1 MSDWIIGV
9 DLGGTRL
16 RAARLNTD
24 LDVLAREEMLTLAD
38 EGFEATIGRVKDI
51 IRRMLPP
58 PGSGDTVAGI
68 GVSIPGPTNPF
79 TGVVELGT
87 NLKGWQNVPLV
98 QILRDE
104 FNVPVYIG
112 NDANVAAM
120 AETAKGAAVK
130 YQHVI
135 FITVSTGIGGGVIV
149 DGRLLLGKSGLG
161 AEVGHMVILADGE
174 RVSTLEKEAAG
185 PALVRQA
192 RARLEAGESSL
203 IRERVGGDLAQI
215 TGQIVGDAARAG
227 DPLALSI
234 VRRAGRIVGY
244 GVTSLLHIF
253 NPEIVI
259 FGGGVSSLGEL
270 LFAPMREAIASTVID
285 PEYHRE
291 LVIAP
296 AHLGDN
302 VSLVGAGALV
312 LTKGGIEK
320 VSAIK
325 AKLAE

>member
-1 MSDWIIGV
+1 MSEYIIGV

-16 RAARLNTD
+16 RVARLNED
-24 LDVLAREEMLTLAD
+24 LDVLARDEMLTLAD
-38 EGFEATIGRVKDI
+38 EGFEATMARVKDI
-51 IRRMLPP
+51 VRRMLPA

-79 TGVVELGT
+79 TGIIELGT

-120 AETAKGAAVK
+120 AETAKGAALN
-130 YQHVI
+130 YHHVI

-149 DGRLLLGKSGLG
+149 DGRLLLGKSGLA
-161 AEVGHMVILADGE
+161 AEVGHMVMLVDGE
-174 RVSTLEKEAAG
+174 RISTLEKEAAG

-192 RARLEAGESSL
+192 QARLEAGETSI
-203 IRERVGGDLAQI
+203 IRERVGGDLSRI
-215 TGQIVGDAARAG
+215 TGRVVGDAAREG

-234 VRRAGRIVGY
+234 VQRAGRIVGY
-244 GVTSLLHIF
+244 GITSLLHVF

-259 FGGGVSSLGEL
+259 LGGGVSTLGEL
-270 LFAPMREAIASTVID
+270 LFAPMREAIAATVID
-285 PEYHRE
+285 PEFSRE

-296 AHLGDN
+296 ARLGDN

-325 AKLAE
+325 SKLAE

>member
-1 MSDWIIGV
+1 MSEYIIGV

-16 RAARLNTD
+16 RVARLNED
-24 LDVLAREEMLTLAD
+24 LDVLARDEMLTLAD
-38 EGFEATIGRVKDI
+38 EGFEPTMARVKDI
-51 IRRMLPP
+51 VRRMLPA

-79 TGVVELGT
+79 TGIIELGT

-120 AETAKGAAVK
+120 AETAKGAAVD
-130 YQHVI
+130 YRHVI
-135 FITVSTGIGGGVIV
+135 FMTVSTGIGGGVIV
-149 DGRLLLGKSGLG
+149 DGRLLLGKSGLA
-161 AEVGHMVILADGE
+161 AEVGHMVMLVDGE

-192 RARLEAGESSL
+192 RARLEAGESS
-203 IRERVGGDLAQI
+203 IIHERVGGDLSRI
-215 TGQIVGDAARAG
+215 TGRVVGDAAREG

-234 VRRAGRIVGY
+234 VQRAGRIVGY
-244 GVTSLLHIF
+244 GITSLLHVF

-259 FGGGVSSLGEL
+259 LGGGVSTLGEL
-270 LFAPMREAIASTVID
+270 LFAPMREAIAATVID
-285 PEYHRE
+285 PEFSRE

-296 AHLGDN
+296 ARLGDN

-325 AKLAE
+325 SKLAE

>member
-1 MSDWIIGV
+1 MSEWIIGV

-16 RAARLNTD
+16 RAARLSAD
-24 LDVLAREEMLTLAD
+24 LDVLARDETLTLAD
-38 EGFEATIGRVKDI
+38 EGFEATIGRVKAI
-51 IRRMLPP
+51 IRRMLPAP
-58 PGSGDTVAGI
+58 ESGDTVAGI

-98 QILRDE
+98 QLLRDE
-104 FNVPVYIG
+104 FNLPVYIG

-120 AETAKGAAVK
+120 AETARGAAVD
-130 YQHVI
+130 YRHVI

-161 AEVGHMVILADGE
+161 AEVGHMVILVDGE

-192 RARLEAGESSL
+192 RARLEAGEPSI

-215 TGQIVGDAARAG
+215 TGRIVGDAARDG
-227 DPLALSI
+227 DALALSI

-244 GVTSLLHIF
+244 GITSLLHLF

-259 FGGGVSSLGEL
+259 LGGGVSTLGEL
-270 LFAPMREAIASTVID
+270 LFAPMREAIAATVID
-285 PEYHRE
+285 PEYNRE

-296 AHLGDN
+296 ARLGDN

-320 VSAIK
+320 VSAIRS
-325 AKLAE
+325 KLAE

>member
-16 RAARLNTD
+16 RAARLNAD

-192 RARLEAGESSL
+192 RARLEAGESSI
-203 IRERVGGDLAQI
+203 IRERVGGDLTQI

-291 LVIAP
+291 LVIAL

>member
-1 MSDWIIGV
+1 MSEWIIGV

-16 RAARLNTD
+16 RAARLSAD
-24 LDVLAREEMLTLAD
+24 LDVLARDETLTLAD
-38 EGFEATIGRVKDI
+38 EGFEATIGRVKAI
-51 IRRMLPP
+51 IRRMLPAP
-58 PGSGDTVAGI
+58 ESGDTVAGI

-98 QILRDE
+98 QLLRDE
-104 FNVPVYIG
+104 FNLPVYIG

-120 AETAKGAAVK
+120 AETARGAAVD
-130 YQHVI
+130 YRHVI

-161 AEVGHMVILADGE
+161 AEVGHMVILVDGE

-192 RARLEAGESSL
+192 RARLVAGEPSI

-215 TGQIVGDAARAG
+215 TGRIVGDAARDG

-234 VRRAGRIVGY
+234 VQRAGRIVGY
-244 GVTSLLHIF
+244 GITSLLHLF

-259 FGGGVSSLGEL
+259 LGGGVSTLGEL
-270 LFAPMREAIASTVID
+270 LFAPMREAIAATVID
-285 PEYHRE
+285 PEYNRE

-296 AHLGDN
+296 ARLGDN

-320 VSAIK
+320 VSAIRS
-325 AKLAE
+325 KLAE

>member
-1 MSDWIIGV
+1 MSEYIIGV

-16 RAARLNTD
+16 RVARLNED
-24 LDVLAREEMLTLAD
+24 LDVLARDEVLTLAD
-38 EGFEATIGRVKDI
+38 EGFEATMARVKDI
-51 IRRMLPP
+51 VRRMLPTP
-58 PGSGDTVAGI
+58 DSGDTVAGI

-79 TGVVELGT
+79 TGIIELGT

-120 AETAKGAAVK
+120 AETAKGAAVD
-130 YQHVI
+130 YRHVI
-135 FITVSTGIGGGVIV
+135 FITVSTGIGGGVII

-161 AEVGHMVILADGE
+161 AEVGHMVMLVDGE

-192 RARLEAGESSL
+192 RARLEAGETSI
-203 IRERVGGDLAQI
+203 IRERVGGDLSRI
-215 TGQIVGDAARAG
+215 TGRVVGDAAREG

-234 VRRAGRIVGY
+234 VQRAGRIVGY
-244 GVTSLLHIF
+244 GIASLLHVF

-259 FGGGVSSLGEL
+259 LGGGVSTLGEL
-270 LFAPMREAIASTVID
+270 LFAPMREAIAATVID
-285 PEYHRE
+285 PEFSRD

-296 AHLGDN
+296 ARLGDN

-325 AKLAE
+325 SKLAE

>member
-1 MSDWIIGV
+1 MSDLIIGV

-16 RAARLNTD
+16 RAARLNAD
-24 LDVLAREEMLTLAD
+24 LDVLAREETLTLAD

-51 IRRMLPP
+51 IRRMLPA
-58 PGSGDTVAGI
+58 PGSGDAVAGI

-79 TGVVELGT
+79 TGIVELGT
-87 NLKGWQNVPLV
+87 NLKGWQNVPLM

-104 FNVPVYIG
+104 FDVPVYIG

-120 AETAKGAAVK
+120 AETAKGAAVD
-130 YQHVI
+130 YRHVI

-161 AEVGHMVILADGE
+161 AEVGHMIILVDGE

-192 RARLEAGESSL
+192 RARLEAGEHSI
-203 IRERVGGDLAQI
+203 IRERVGGDLSRI
-215 TGQIVGDAARAG
+215 TGRIVGDAARDG
-227 DPLALSI
+227 DALALSI
-234 VRRAGRIVGY
+234 VERAGRIVGC
-244 GVTSLLHIF
+244 GITSLLHIF

-259 FGGGVSSLGEL
+259 LGGGVSTPGEL
-270 LFAPMREAIASTVID
+270 LFAPMRAAIAATVID
-285 PEYHRE
+285 PEYTRE

-296 AHLGDN
+296 VKLGDN

-312 LTKGGIEK
+312 LTRGGIEK
-320 VSAIK
+320 VSAVK
-325 AKLAE
+325 SKLAE

>member
-1 MSDWIIGV
+1 MSEWIIGV

-16 RAARLNTD
+16 RAARLSAD
-24 LDVLAREEMLTLAD
+24 LDVLARDETPTLAD
-38 EGFEATIGRVKDI
+38 EGFDATIGRVKAI
-51 IRRMLPP
+51 IRRMLPDA
-58 PGSGDTVAGI
+58 GSGDTVAGI

-104 FNVPVYIG
+104 FNLPVYIG

-120 AETAKGAAVK
+120 AETAKGAAVN
-130 YQHVI
+130 YRHVI

-161 AEVGHMVILADGE
+161 AEVGHMVILVDGE
-174 RVSTLEKEAAG
+174 HISTLEKEAAG

-192 RARLEAGESSL
+192 RARLEAGEPSI

-215 TGQIVGDAARAG
+215 TGRIVGDAARDG

-234 VRRAGRIVGY
+234 VQRAGRIVGY
-244 GVTSLLHIF
+244 GITSLLHLF

-259 FGGGVSSLGEL
+259 LGGGVSTLGEL
-270 LFAPMREAIASTVID
+270 LFAPMREAIAATVID
-285 PEYHRE
+285 PEYNRE

-296 AHLGDN
+296 ARLGDN

-325 AKLAE
+325 SKLAE